1 MINNDTMNLLNSYG
15 FGADID
21 GFETHISLL
30 RDAAG
35 LGKPMVDDATYD
47 MYIRLLRELK
57 PDSVIFQQNWETEE
71 EELDSYDEILKEY
84 GMCSITTLQDM
95 SEVAKFNE
103 NIKGE
108 PNGIDLFCSVKENGH
123 AFRAV
128 YLNGTIYNG
137 TTRGRYK
144 KGRSIPRH
152 VRATCPNYV
161 EAWKNIPL
169 VEVRGEMLVKI
180 STFEKYLKNILKTP
194 LSSVTSLIRES
205 ATDEELKLLN
215 AVCYKVIS
223 NDNSL
228 VFDSLW
234 DEFQHL
240 KACGFEVPQHILV
253 RGVHYGEAEQAV
265 GEMLQYFEGL
275 MDKNEI
281 EYSCDGLVFAINDNK
296 KFYSLGKNGN
306 AWNGNFALKAG
317 RYWESNVYSSTIRS
331 IAFIPGKSYMT
342 PKANIDPVICSTGA
356 EIKVV
361 PLYNVGVME
370 RYGYTPGNTVYFRF
384 GGETGV
390 TLCDMYGDSVKQ

>member
-1 MINNDTMNLLNSYG
+1 MINNDTMNLLNAYG

-21 GFETHISLL
+21 AFESHISLL
-30 RDAAG
+30 RESAG

-57 PDSVIFQQNWETEE
+57 PDSIIFQQNWEVEE
-71 EELDSYDEILKEY
+71 EELESYDELLKEY

-95 SEVAKFNE
+95 SEVAKFNTYLR
-103 NIKGE
+103 GE
-108 PNGIDLFCSVKENGH
+108 PNGVDIFASVKENGH
-123 AFRAV
+123 AFRVV
-128 YLNGTIYNG
+128 YLNGYIYNG

-152 VRATCPNYV
+152 VRANCPNFV

-180 STFEKYLKNILKTP
+180 STFEAHLKNILKTP

-205 ATDEELKLLN
+205 ATDEELQMLN
-215 AVCYKVIS
+215 AVCYKIIS
-223 NDNSL
+223 NDDSL
-228 VFDSLW
+228 KFNTLW

-240 KACGFEVPQHILV
+240 KECGFEVPQHVLI
-253 RGVHYGEAEQAV
+253 RGVTEGYMEDATAKLLG
-265 GEMLQYFEGL
+265 YFEGL
-275 MDKNEI
+275 MDRGEI
-281 EYSCDGLVFAINDNK
+281 EYSCDGIVVAINDNQ

-317 RYWESNVYSSTIRS
+317 RYWESNVYSSIITS
-331 IAFIPGKSYMT
+331 ISFIPGKSYMT

-370 RYGYTPGNTVYFRF
+370 RYGYTPGNKVYFRF